1 MVLENKCVD
10 LSLFFLFWAIVFPSL
25 DGSEIVIFTPPAP
38 PPPPPPTA
46 PKKIFNFV
54 ILGLPFENEEQIWAC
69 SVRST

>member
-25 DGSEIVIFTPPAP
+25 DGSEIVI
-38 PPPPPPTA
+38 
-46 PKKIFNFV
+46 
-54 ILGLPFENEEQIWAC
+54 LGLPFENEEQIWAC